1 MSGQVCDTI
10 RVTLRLCES
19 VPIVIFREVLPLG
32 FYIRKGFN
40 LGPLRLNLS
49 RSGLGASFGV
59 KGARIGIGP
68 RGRYIHLGR
77 GGLYYRQSLEPRRS
91 PNPWHSIIPPSVSE
105 DLPAIVSSSAV
116 AMSDS

>member
-1 MSGQVCDTI
+1 V
-10 RVTLRLCES
+10 
-19 VPIVIFREVLPLG
+19 G

-91 PNPWHSIIPPSVSE
+91 PNPRHSIIPR
-105 DLPAIVSSSAV
+105 
-116 AMSDS
+116 

>member
-1 MSGQVCDTI
+1 M
-10 RVTLRLCES
+10 
-19 VPIVIFREVLPLG
+19 G

-40 LGPLRLNLS
+40 FGPLRLNLS

-77 GGLYYRQSLEPRRS
+77 GGLYCRQSLEGSRPS
-91 PNPWHSIIPPSVSE
+91 NPPSQPVNNRS
-105 DLPAIVSSSAV
+105 DDGGLTAITSAS
-116 AMSDS
+116 AITMSDSSGAELLAELNR